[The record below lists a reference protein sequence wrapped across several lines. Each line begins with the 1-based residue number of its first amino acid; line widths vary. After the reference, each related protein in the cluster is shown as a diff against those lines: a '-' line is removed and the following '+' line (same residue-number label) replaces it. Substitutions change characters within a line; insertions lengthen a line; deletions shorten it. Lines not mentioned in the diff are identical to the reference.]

1 MNQNNDPSPNLDT
14 GGNPIKQYWQ
24 PNKSHHTDNNT
35 PIAST
40 RGATAMLLPNGRVI
54 AWENNNKGNG
64 GQVPPEIAK
73 LQDIASLSASR
84 NSFTVL
90 RSDGQ
95 KVGWDSTDDNKLHYE
110 YDY

>member
-1 MNQNNDPSPNLDT
+1 MNQNNDPSPNIDT

-24 PNKSHHTDNNT
+24 PNRSSHADNNM

-54 AWENNNKGNG
+54 TWGNDPSS
-64 GQVPPEIAK
+64 QIPP
-73 LQDIASLSASR
+73 DIAQLRDIVSLSASR

-90 RSDGQ
+90 RIDGQ
-95 KVGWDSTDDNKLHYE
+95 RVGWGSTDDNKLHYE